1 MPQENKALSPLE
13 LAREAVRILA
23 EKKASDIKL
32 LKIQELSTLGDYFVI
47 ASASNTTHVKSLAE
61 EVEFKLKEEHGM
73 SPKRTEGYQSALWVL
88 LDYYDV
94 MIHVFYEET
103 RDFYSLE
110 RLWSDAPAV
119 DISDLVQE

>member
-1 MPQENKALSPLE
+1 MPQEKSMAPLE

-23 EKKASDIKL
+23 DKKAGDIKL

-47 ASASNTTHVKSLAE
+47 ASASNTTHVKALAE
-61 EVEFKLKEEHGM
+61 EVEFQLKEKHGV

-88 LDYYDV
+88 LDYHDV
-94 MIHVFYEET
+94 MIHVFYQET
-103 RDFYSLE
+103 REFYSLE

-119 DISDLVQE
+119 DISDLVGD